1 MNPIRDIPKGPL
13 LAHSARLVARS
24 LVWAPQTVRRFRR
37 QRAQTTAASGSPGD
51 RPRVLFFYSQVV
63 WQEVW
68 QRPQEIA
75 LGLADYLPVIFMSP
89 LQVHRLYDSVPDWR
103 RDFRVDRGHGVRVVQ
118 PLILPGEYKLRWI
131 AAVNQWLIWAE
142 ACSVLPPEGEI
153 LLLSNSPFSAGL
165 LDRVDW
171 AQRAYDII
179 DDFPAFSWAP
189 PHGRRMEDRWI
200 EAADAVSSG
209 TYALY
214 ERHRPRRPDIR
225 FVPSGVRF
233 DHFRDGSNGE
243 PPEDMRSLPRPIL
256 GYIGTVSDRLD
267 RRLLEQLC
275 REFAEGSVVLI
286 GPVHGSFDL
295 PEGVSN
301 LHLLGPRSH
310 ETLPAYVHQFDLALM
325 PFAINTATE
334 AINPVKTL
342 EYLAAGQ
349 IVISTRVPD
358 IVRFFSE
365 EVVLASDRDE
375 FVRLARHWLTTADAE
390 SLRRR
395 GIERAR
401 QASWQE
407 TVRQLADH
415 LRLTPVAEAK
425 PCES

>member
-189 PHGRRMEDRWI
+189 LHGRRMEDRWI
-200 EAADAVSSG
+200 EVADTVSSG

-233 DHFRDGSNGE
+233 
-243 PPEDMRSLPRPIL
+243 
-256 GYIGTVSDRLD
+256 
-267 RRLLEQLC
+267 
-275 REFAEGSVVLI
+275 
-286 GPVHGSFDL
+286 
-295 PEGVSN
+295 
-301 LHLLGPRSH
+301 
-310 ETLPAYVHQFDLALM
+310 
-325 PFAINTATE
+325 
-334 AINPVKTL
+334 
-342 EYLAAGQ
+342 
-349 IVISTRVPD
+349 
-358 IVRFFSE
+358 
-365 EVVLASDRDE
+365 
-375 FVRLARHWLTTADAE
+375 
-390 SLRRR
+390 
-395 GIERAR
+395 
-401 QASWQE
+401 
-407 TVRQLADH
+407 
-415 LRLTPVAEAK
+415 
-425 PCES
+425 